1 MAISA
6 KNQTLALLKD
16 EHRSLAAVIHALQ
29 FLVRR
34 MQEGRP
40 VNADLLGAI
49 LHYLTRFPERL
60 HHPAE
65 DRYLFA
71 PLRAKTTEAGEVL
84 DMLEQEH
91 GEGQLREARL
101 LEALNALNAR
111 MSGATE
117 SFAKAVDTYASF
129 YWAHMMREETIILP
143 LAERMLSEAEWET
156 AAAGFSANSDPMY
169 GGDTAQ
175 DFKALFS
182 RIVNQTP
189 APEGLGN
196 EGD

>member
-1 MAISA
+1 MALSA
-6 KNQTLALLKD
+6 KNQTLVLLKD
-16 EHRSLAAVIHALQ
+16 EHRSLSAVIHALQ
-29 FLVRR
+29 FLVGR
-34 MQEGRP
+34 MQKGKP
-40 VNADLLGAI
+40 ANSALLGAI

-71 PLRAKTTEAGEVL
+71 PLRVKTAEAGEVL
-84 DMLEQEH
+84 DLLEKEH
-91 GEGQLREARL
+91 REGQAREARL
-101 LEALNALNAR
+101 LEALNALNAP
-111 MSGATE
+111 MSGALDA
-117 SFAKAVDTYASF
+117 FAQVVEDYASF

-143 LAERMLSEAEWET
+143 LAERLLSEAEWQA

-189 APEGLGN
+189 APEGLGR
-196 EGD
+196 EDA

>member
-1 MAISA
+1 MAIRA
-6 KNQTLALLKD
+6 KTQALALLKD

-34 MQEGRP
+34 MQEGKQ
-40 VNADLLGAI
+40 VNKELLGSI

-71 PLRAKTTEAGEVL
+71 PLRARTTEAAEVL
-84 DMLEQEH
+84 DVLEQEH
-91 GEGQLREARL
+91 REGLQREAKL
-101 LEALNALNAR
+101 LDALNALNAG
-111 MSGATE
+111 MPGATDA
-117 SFAKAVDTYASF
+117 FATVVEAYANF
-129 YWAHMMREETIILP
+129 YWAHMMREETIIVP
-143 LAERMLSEAEWET
+143 LAERMLSEVEWQA

-175 DFKALFS
+175 DFTALFR

-189 APEGLGN
+189 APQGLGTD
-196 EGD
+196 EH

>member
-6 KNQTLALLKD
+6 KNQTLALLND

-34 MQEGRP
+34 MQEGNP
-40 VNADLLGAI
+40 ANSDLLGAV

-65 DRYLFA
+65 DLYLFA
-71 PLRAKTTEAGEVL
+71 PLRAKTAESGEVL
-84 DMLEQEH
+84 DLLVQEH
-91 GEGQLREARL
+91 GQGHQREG
-101 LEALNALNAR
+101 
-111 MSGATE
+111 T
-117 SFAKAVDTYASF
+117 T
-129 YWAHMMREETIILP
+129 ILP
-143 LAERMLSEAEWET
+143 LAERLLSEAEWVT
-156 AAAGFSANSDPMY
+156 AAAGFAANADPQY

-189 APEGLGN
+189 APEGLGR
-196 EGD
+196 EET

>member
-6 KNQTLALLKD
+6 KNQALSLLND

-29 FLVRR
+29 FLLRR
-34 MQEGRP
+34 MQEGKP
-40 VNADLLGAI
+40 ANADLLGAI

-71 PLRAKTTEAGEVL
+71 PLRARTTEAREVL
-84 DMLEQEH
+84 DLLEQEH
-91 GEGQLREARL
+91 AQGPQREARL
-101 LEALNALNAR
+101 LEALSALNAR
-111 MSGATE
+111 MPGALE
-117 SFAKAVDTYASF
+117 SFAQAVDAYANF
-129 YWAHMMREETIILP
+129 YWAHMAREESIILP
-143 LAERMLSEAEWET
+143 LAERLLSDADWQA
-156 AAAGFSANSDPMY
+156 AAAGFSANADPRY

-189 APEGLGN
+189 APEGLGR
-196 EGD
+196 EEV